1 MKNELT
7 DKYLSELF
15 KNDELDSKPDPTVK
29 ARLDYTLMLKDG
41 QSKIRQNSFA
51 GLFTWIFSLKSIP
64 AKAAFVS
71 IILLFSLFNF
81 HQEAGNFTTPTV
93 DSASMLTIPFNIDS
107 VINNPL
113 SSDTCSLPGI

>member
-7 DKYLSELF
+7 DNYLIELF
-15 KNDELDSKPDPTVK
+15 GNDELKCKPNPSVK
-29 ARLDYTLMLKDG
+29 TRLDYTLMLKES

-71 IILLFSLFNF
+71 VILLFSLFNF
-81 HQEAGNFTTPTV
+81 HQETGNFTTPRV
-93 DSASMLTIPFNIDS
+93 DSASMLTIPFNLDS
-107 VINNPL
+107 VINNPF
-113 SSDTCSLPGI
+113 SSDTCFLPGI